1 VASAHVGARRR
12 EWADAKR
19 LGNTTGVA
27 SAYDGPRMQAR
38 EWACELRI
46 DPALAPSG
54 WKSSAEGGASA
65 RRGRTPASSASVEG
79 QRDER
84 VGFYPFLGE
93 REYMCG
99 CTDTRLR
106 AKARAC
112 ARRGHGHGD
121 GRDHGGDTTTGRPS
135 GKTRKGGQP
144 TVCAR
149 GEYGCGTCTIDILA
163 WLDGRITQRDGAA
176 ARQWHGISL

>member
-12 EWADAKR
+12 ERADAER
-19 LGNTTGVA
+19 LGDTTGVA

-65 RRGRTPASSASVEG
+65 SVEG

-93 REYMCG
+93 CEYMRG
-99 CTDTRLR
+99 CTGARLR

-112 ARRGHGHGD
+112 VRRGHGHGD
-121 GRDHGGDTTTGRPS
+121 GQDHGGDTTTGRAS

-163 WLDGRITQRDGAA
+163 WLDDRITQRDGAA
-176 ARQWHGISL
+176 ARQWHDISL